1 MDRTHLDPPDLSVG
15 ELTEILGGRLT
26 GEATA
31 RITGATHDSRLVEPG
46 WLFCAVPGEH
56 HDGAEFAAAA
66 VTAGASAVLART
78 PLEVGVP
85 TIVVE
90 DVRAEMPRA
99 AAVIHGN
106 PASSLTLIGVTGTN
120 GKTTVAAMLGD
131 VLRGSNL
138 ATEVVGTL
146 SGARTTPEATD
157 LQALLAGFRDA
168 GITHVVMEVSSHAL
182 SLHRVDCI
190 NFDVAVF
197 TNLGRD
203 HLDFHGN
210 PEAYFAAKARLFSAD
225 MCRQAIV
232 NLDDVHGRLLSDTTD
247 VPVSGFSVD
256 QLASL
261 QMDGAGSAFEWRG
274 HSVAL
279 PLPGRHNVSNALA
292 AAEAAVAIGLSPA
305 AVASALADLAQVPGR
320 FEIVAGP
327 TEASPS
333 VVVDYAHTP
342 DALENVL
349 GAAGELL
356 GPGGR
361 LVVVFGCGGDRDR
374 EKRPLMGEVA
384 TRTADRVVVTSDNP
398 RSEDPMG
405 IIEQVL
411 RGCDDSVVVEPDRRT
426 AIRVALSGRGPAD
439 VVVIAGKGH
448 ETGQDFGDRVEPFD
462 DRVVAS
468 EELRER
474 GGGR

>member
-1 MDRTHLDPPDLSVG
+1 MRDLRKSTLEPNVTTG
-15 ELTEILGGRLT
+15 LLRERDLARLGGYGATCDAYHRVRPAPDMEESARAMRLAIQDAADGAT
-26 GEATA
+26 GLDGALTLSWDAATDPDGDAVTYTLYLDGDADPATA
-31 RITGATHDSRLVEPG
+31 V
-46 WLFCAVPGEH
+46 
-56 HDGAEFAAAA
+56 
-66 VTAGASAVLART
+66 AS
-78 PLEVGVP
+78 
-85 TIVVE
+85 
-90 DVRAEMPRA
+90 
-99 AAVIHGN
+99 
-106 PASSLTLIGVTGTN
+106 
-120 GKTTVAAMLGD
+120 
-131 VLRGSNL
+131 
-138 ATEVVGTL
+138 
-146 SGARTTPEATD
+146 
-157 LQALLAGFRDA
+157 
-168 GITHVVMEVSSHAL
+168 
-182 SLHRVDCI
+182 
-190 NFDVAVF
+190 
-197 TNLGRD
+197 
-203 HLDFHGN
+203 
-210 PEAYFAAKARLFSAD
+210 
-225 MCRQAIV
+225 
-232 NLDDVHGRLLSDTTD
+232 
-247 VPVSGFSVD
+247 
-256 QLASL
+256 
-261 QMDGAGSAFEWRG
+261 
-274 HSVAL
+274 
-279 PLPGRHNVSNALA
+279 
-292 AAEAAVAIGLSPA
+292 GLSPA